1 VHTQRITLL
10 CRNTLTVALLLILCW
25 QGTPA
30 EAQVLDACPIP
41 PFAEGNAVAPN
52 ILLIL
57 DHSGSMGNGPGSNWE
72 TAKSVLKDIIDAFP
86 NVRLG
91 LMRMDGSHYN
101 GSDQISIQS
110 VVRQGGKI
118 LRPVGTPGNEI
129 NAYID
134 ARMQNSNTPQTF
146 TVLAETLASAGQ
158 YFATVEE
165 NGTRTG
171 KGPTGFGFYQRPYRY
186 LHASCDATQ
195 GCDATITDDYG
206 ASINTLSPILYPC
219 QKSFVIFITD
229 GLSNYD
235 NDWNVVTSVIGNY
248 DGDSEAQDC
257 PHGASGC
264 SSTGQT
270 NYLNDVAKYLF
281 DHDMRSDLP
290 GKQNLVTYVVGFTIN
305 DPLLSSA
312 ALQGGGKYYTANTA
326 DQLRQA
332 LQDAIQDILDRIS
345 SGTAVATISTSAEA
359 DDLLIR
365 ATFLSGKWKG
375 FLEAFRLPFAEGD
388 TPLWEAGAILSTTA
402 PSSRHI
408 FTHLSSATVKQ
419 QDFSATNATLVN
431 SLLALWNVDATEA
444 AKRIDY
450 VRGAAFASYRDREGW
465 LLGDIIHS
473 APLYIGPPTSFYQED
488 NYQAFKQQLGNRQA
502 IVYVGANDGML
513 HAFDASDGHEVWG
526 FIPEGAHPRL
536 PALTTDVCHEYFV
549 DLTAKAADVWDGGAW
564 KTVLCGGNRLA
575 DGEDNWCLNITNPA
589 RNAVSI
595 LWDKVLFPNRKAST
609 HPVIAKVKPVNKWVA
624 IFTSGYDEGTNFGK
638 IAAVEVGTGTKQ
650 AIWHDGGAIPATELD
665 LQDKAV
671 GNPYYSVSS
680 PNGVDSDND
689 GYVDLIYAGDTEG
702 NLWKLYYDFTTNIW
716 KKVILFQIPGQ
727 PITTRPIVSLG
738 EHQELIIYFGTGKYL
753 VGIDKTDTGQN
764 TVYALVEKKVTSN
777 DDNNG
782 HYTGTQLID
791 KNGDLVNLNN
801 VTTQADFDALS
812 EADQDKVLNQ
822 GWYFDLSSTGVH
834 PSERVIGDALVVAGT
849 VFFTSFTPNED
860 VCGFGGSSRFY
871 ALDYRKGV
879 QNEAIDY
886 VTDQRYE
893 EIGAGMPSQP
903 VFYFDK
909 HNRKKKL
916 FIQTSDTILHEKEPN
931 LPEDT
936 VTILY
941 WRTIHN

>member
-1 VHTQRITLL
+1 VHTQRLTQL
-10 CRNTLTVALLLILCW
+10 CRNPLTVALLLILCG

-30 EAQVLDACPIP
+30 KAQVLDACPIP
-41 PFAEGNAVAPN
+41 PFVEGNAVVPN
-52 ILLIL
+52 VLLIL

-72 TAKSVLKDIIDAFP
+72 TAKSILKDTIDAFP

-91 LMRMDGSHYN
+91 LMRMDGSNYAGN
-101 GSDQISIQS
+101 DQISVQS
-110 VVRQGGKI
+110 LVRQGGKI

-129 NAYID
+129 KAYIN
-134 ARMQNSNTPQTF
+134 AHMQTSNTPQSWTI
-146 TVLAETLASAGQ
+146 LAETLASAGQ

-171 KGPTGFGFYQRPYRY
+171 KGPSGFGFYQRPYRY

-195 GCDATITDDYG
+195 GCDATTTDDYG
-206 ASINTLSPILYPC
+206 TSINTLSPVLYPC
-219 QKSFVIFITD
+219 QKSFIIFLTD

-248 DGDSEAQDC
+248 DNDTEAKDC
-257 PHGASGC
+257 THGASGC
-264 SSTGQT
+264 PADGRT

-290 GKQNLVTYVVGFTIN
+290 GKQNLVTYIVGFTID

-312 ALQGGGKYYTANTA
+312 AVQGGGKYYTANTA
-326 DQLRQA
+326 EQLRQA
-332 LQDAIQDILDRIS
+332 LQGAIQDILDRIA

-388 TPLWEAGAILSTTA
+388 APLWEAGAVLSATA
-402 PSSRHI
+402 PTSRHI
-408 FTHLSSATVKQ
+408 FTHVSSATVKQ
-419 QDFSATNATLVN
+419 QDFSANNATLLN
-431 SLLALWNVDATEA
+431 ALLTLWNVDATEA

-450 VRGAAFASYRDREGW
+450 VRGVASASYRDREGW

-473 APLYIGPPTSFYQED
+473 APLYIGAPTSFYQED
-488 NYQAFKQQLGNRQA
+488 NYQEFKQQLANRQA

-526 FIPEGAHPRL
+526 FIPEGAQTRL

-549 DLTAKAADVWDGGAW
+549 DLTAKAADVWDGSAW
-564 KTVLCGGNRLA
+564 QTVLCGGNRLA

-589 RNAVSI
+589 PDAVSI

-609 HPVIAKVKPVNKWVA
+609 FPVIAKVKPVDKWVA
-624 IFTSGYDEGTNFGK
+624 IFTSGYDESTNLGK
-638 IAAVEVGTGTKQ
+638 IAAVEVSTGTKQ
-650 AIWHDGGAIPATELD
+650 AIWHDGVNLVTELD
-665 LQDKAV
+665 LQAKTA

-702 NLWKLYYDFTTNIW
+702 NLWKLYYDFTTNVW
-716 KKVILFQIPGQ
+716 KKVKLFQTPGQ
-727 PITTRPIVSLG
+727 PITTRPIVALG
-738 EHQELIIYFGTGKYL
+738 KQQELIIYFGTGRYL
-753 VGIDKTDTGQN
+753 VGVDKTDTSQN
-764 TVYALVEKKVTSN
+764 TFYALVEKKSTSD
-777 DDNNG
+777 DDNHG
-782 HYTGTQLID
+782 HYTGTQPID
-791 KNGDLVNLNN
+791 KTMHLVNLTN
-801 VTTQADFDALS
+801 VITQADFDALS
-812 EADQDKVLNQ
+812 EATKDKVLNQ
-822 GWYFDLSSTGVH
+822 GWYFDLSSPGGN

-860 VCGFGGSSRFY
+860 VCGFGGSARFY

-886 VTDQRYE
+886 VTNQRYE
-893 EIGAGMPSQP
+893 ALGAGVPSQP

-909 HNRKKKL
+909 HSRKKKL
-916 FIQTSDTILHEKEPN
+916 FIQTSDTTLHEREPN
-931 LPEDT
+931 LSEDT
-936 VTILY
+936 VSILY
-941 WRTIHN
+941 WRTSHD